1 MATSVMYANSGQV
14 CAAGSRLFI
23 EESVYDR
30 VIEGVAAA
38 ARQITPGNPIE
49 ATTMMGPL
57 VSQKQLAKVTE
68 LVESAKTAGARIVTG
83 GARIDKPGFFF
94 PPTLISDV
102 DPSMRVMR
110 EEIFGP
116 VVCATPFKDI
126 ASVMP
131 LVNDTEFGLA
141 AYIWTRD
148 IVTAHRFAEEV
159 EAGAV
164 FVNHFGGFHYAL
176 PFGGFKQSGWGREH
190 AQEGLNAFLEEKK
203 VTFDMTA

>member
-1 MATSVMYANSGQV
+1 
-14 CAAGSRLFI
+14 
-23 EESVYDR
+23 
-30 VIEGVAAA
+30 
-38 ARQITPGNPIE
+38 
-49 ATTMMGPL
+49 MMGPL

-131 LVNDTEFGLA
+131 QVNDTEFGLA

-148 IVTAHRFAEEV
+148 IVTARCSSTISAASTTRCRSAASSSR
-159 EAGAV
+159 AGAA
-164 FVNHFGGFHYAL
+164 NTPRKG
-176 PFGGFKQSGWGREH
+176 
-190 AQEGLNAFLEEKK
+190 
-203 VTFDMTA
+203 